1 MDEAEKTVDKI
12 LAKCKAGIYNTTVA
26 KNTIIMVD
34 NINLLGID
42 EYNIDEVIDDF
53 MNDDKIK
60 VSIDAM
66 TNTYGFPI
74 IVIFVP
80 YVGSNMDYIHAG
92 TSSRIC

>member
-1 MDEAEKTVDKI
+1 MSKVKNYYMDEAEKTVDKI

-66 TNTYGFPI
+66 TKNVVADYTAKGGK
-74 IVIFVP
+74 VIN
-80 YVGSNMDYIHAG
+80 Y
-92 TSSRIC
+92 